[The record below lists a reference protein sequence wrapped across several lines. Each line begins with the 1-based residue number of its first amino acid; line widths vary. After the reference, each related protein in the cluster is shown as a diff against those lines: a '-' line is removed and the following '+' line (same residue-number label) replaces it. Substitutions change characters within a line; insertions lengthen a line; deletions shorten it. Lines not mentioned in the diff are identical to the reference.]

1 MPATRRTLSE
11 RALDLTTASAR
22 ASRSSAVRRA
32 RRLRARF
39 FFIAQCAVA
48 AAVAYVAAKHLF
60 GITVPLYAPV
70 AAIVTLGMSHGQRLR
85 RALEIMVGVAVG
97 AAIGET
103 FVHYF
108 GIGWWQVLVVV
119 GSGMTIAALLDQGT
133 LIVTQAGIQGMIV
146 ALLSAS
152 PDLAA
157 GRWFEAIIGSTVG
170 LVFAAVVPTSTLLK
184 PRSQATRLL
193 DHLAAMLASTAD
205 ALDARDI
212 DAAQGVLDEAR
223 RTERDLDTLRGY
235 AADSADVLR
244 ISPFHRRRRD
254 EVVEI
259 NDLLVPLDRAI
270 RNARVLIRRAVV
282 SLQVHETV
290 PAPYAS
296 ALVDLA
302 EAVDTLAEEL
312 SLGHDHADSEAR
324 LLAIGAIT
332 AEPADHSSLSAEVI
346 RAQMR
351 SMAVDLLMAIGLE
364 SDDARDGIHQMTEV
378 ELGREI
384 DLDLEQGA
392 MLGDDDRD
400 VPDAPAGTD
409 SDGRHGRNL
418 RGEA

>member
-1 MPATRRTLSE
+1 MPASRRTLSE
-11 RALDLTTASAR
+11 RARDLTTASAR

-32 RRLRARF
+32 RRLRQRF

-48 AAVAYVAAKHLF
+48 AAVAYVAAKDVF

-170 LVFAAVVPTSTLLK
+170 LAFAAIVPTSTLLK
-184 PRSQATRLL
+184 PRSQATKVV
-193 DHLAAMLASTAD
+193 DHLAEMLAATAD
-205 ALDARDI
+205 ALARGDV
-212 DAAQGVLDEAR
+212 DAAEGVLGEAR
-223 RTERDLDTLRGY
+223 RTESDLDTLRGY
-235 AADSADVLR
+235 ASDSLDVLR
-244 ISPFHRRRRD
+244 VSPFHRRRRAD
-254 EVVEI
+254 IGEI
-259 NDLLVPLDRAI
+259 NDLLVPVDRAV
-270 RNARVLIRRAVV
+270 RNARVLIRRATV
-282 SLQVHETV
+282 SLQVDEQV
-290 PAPYAS
+290 PAQYVS
-296 ALVDLA
+296 AVLDLA
-302 EAVDTLAEEL
+302 RAVDVLAEEL
-312 SLGHDHADSEAR
+312 SLGSGHDESEAR
-324 LLAIGAIT
+324 LLAIGAVT
-332 AEPADHSSLSAEVI
+332 AEPAAHTSLSAEVI
-346 RAQMR
+346 RAQIR

-364 SDDARDGIHQMTEV
+364 SDDARDGIHTMTEV
-378 ELGREI
+378 ELGR
-384 DLDLEQGA
+384 DLVDSTFHAPNLRVS
-392 MLGDDDRD
+392 GDD
-400 VPDAPAGTD
+400 
-409 SDGRHGRNL
+409 
-418 RGEA
+418 